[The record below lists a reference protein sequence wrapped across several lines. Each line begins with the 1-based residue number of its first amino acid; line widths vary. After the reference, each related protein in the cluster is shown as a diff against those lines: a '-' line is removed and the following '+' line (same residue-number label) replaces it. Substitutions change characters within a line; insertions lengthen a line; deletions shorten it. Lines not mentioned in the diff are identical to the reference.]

1 MYRKFKKKEKI
12 VPTGGI
18 EAGYKNALMR
28 QVTAV
33 KPTGLFKPYS
43 SITYISTWTP
53 IIQICFIFIYFC
65 LQISTYGQ
73 GFSPQNNRNLIYSFI
88 LTYKLFIDLHSKSIL
103 LLYTSYP
110 LIGMTCYK
118 ILRIRVWDVISLP
131 QDYSFFDARGVSML
145 LSGWFSVSVS
155 FW

>member
-1 MYRKFKKKEKI
+1 M
-12 VPTGGI
+12 PTGGI
-18 EAGYKNALMR
+18 EAGYKNVLMQ

-33 KPTGLFKPYS
+33 KPTGLFKPYRCN
-43 SITYISTWTP
+43 TYTSTWTP
-53 IIQICFIFIYFC
+53 IIQICFIFIYFFANLDLRAAV
-65 LQISTYGQ
+65 LQKENPY
-73 GFSPQNNRNLIYSFI
+73 LIYSFI

-131 QDYSFFDARGVSML
+131 QDKSFFDARGVSML

-155 FW
+155 FR